1 MDHVVGTHHEVPPGK
16 AETKVGPDVHS
27 TDGKPGGAWP
37 YCKISVP
44 KNLKWVLIV
53 TVRQKVESLFWG
65 STKWQLIWAS
75 RMLQIN
81 DAVRLWPGA
90 SAFARV
96 CARPLMPGETT
107 YKTVDLR
114 LSGPIKILL
123 EEGPEARCSP
133 DELLRHLIESAKRN
147 YPRLRGIEPA
157 GTQAPTGP
165 MRVIGARG

>member
-1 MDHVVGTHHEVPPGK
+1 MDHMVGTHHEVPPGK
-16 AETKVGPDVHS
+16 AETTVGPDVHS
-27 TDGKPGGAWP
+27 TDGKGEGAWP

-53 TVRQKVESLFWG
+53 TVKQKVESLRWG

-81 DAVRLWPGA
+81 DAVRLWPD
-90 SAFARV
+90 ARAKARFR
-96 CARPLMPGETT
+96 ARPLIPGESTGP
-107 YKTVDLR
+107 TVDLK

-147 YPRLRGIEPA
+147 SSRLRGIEPA
-157 GTQAPTGP
+157 GTEVPAGP
-165 MRVIGARG
+165 MQVIGARG